1 MEGKGLYTSFD
12 GRISRKMWW
21 IGTLIL
27 VLAFILLYFLLLRY
41 FDIRLMDSF
50 FDPSIGPDRKL
61 SNMRNTELVGFAVLA
76 IIALPLTALMK
87 KRLQDR
93 DRPNWLFYVIWV
105 PNILD
110 LLLNL
115 FGHRYALYNENGETT
130 VLSTWAG

>member
-1 MEGKGLYTSFD
+1 
-12 GRISRKMWW
+12 
-21 IGTLIL
+21 
-27 VLAFILLYFLLLRY
+27 
-41 FDIRLMDSF
+41 
-50 FDPSIGPDRKL
+50 
-61 SNMRNTELVGFAVLA
+61 VLA
-76 IIALPLTALMK
+76 IFALHFTDFIK